1 MEADHPWQATE
12 QLTLEHSS
20 QWDQKFMLTQKC
32 DVCLTRTH
40 LLNLQMPVAAAN
52 SEGGKNSDM

>member
-1 MEADHPWQATE
+1 MEADHPPQPTK

-32 DVCLTRTH
+32 DVYLTRTQ
-40 LLNLQMPVAAAN
+40 LLDLQMPVAVADA
-52 SEGGKNSDM
+52 EGGQK